1 MVSTTDVPL
10 LRAVVALRAPGQSG
24 AIRPRAL
31 TTLAQVRKRKLWG
44 WGYEGDGIEP
54 PEREALMRA
63 LKARFP
69 DHEPEDARPPRPQGV
84 NLPDPRVSLPSA
96 MAKLGSSDPV
106 HRATHAYGKSYRDLL
121 RSLRGSFPHPPDVVA
136 RPRSEADVIALLEW
150 CTDGGMAAIP
160 YGGGT
165 GVVGGVEPDVGE
177 TYTGTVSIDL
187 GGLDGVLEVD
197 SVSGLARIQAGT
209 LGPSLEEQLE
219 PHGLTLRHYPQSFEL
234 STLGGWIAT
243 RSAGHHATL
252 RTHVDDLVASLRVVT
267 PAGVVETRRL
277 PASGAGPAPERL
289 FIGSEG
295 TLGIV
300 TEAWMRVRERPR
312 FRVAASAT
320 FESFEEGAAAARTLA
335 RSDLYPSTC
344 RLLDATEAL
353 LAGAGDGS
361 RSVLLVGFESHD
373 HALDAWLDRAL
384 ELCSDHGGETANDR
398 MTKSPAETWRRAF
411 LRAPHLRDEMV
422 RMGFTV
428 ETFETAV
435 TWSGLTPLLESV
447 REEVEG
453 VAPGALLMVRLTHV
467 YPDGA
472 APYFTVI
479 TPAPPGAE
487 VRRWD
492 EIKAIASDAIVAG
505 GGTITHHHAVG
516 RDHRRW
522 YDRERPELYAAAL
535 GAAKRALDPSWIL
548 NPGVLLD
555 RPDAS

>member
-1 MVSTTDVPL
+1 MRT
-10 LRAVVALRAPGQSG
+10 
-24 AIRPRAL
+24 
-31 TTLAQVRKRKLWG
+31 RKLWG
-44 WGYEGDGIEP
+44 WGYEGESIEP
-54 PEREALMRA
+54 AEREALSSA

-69 DHEPEDARPPRPQGV
+69 DHEQQDSRPPRPQDLS
-84 NLPDPRVSLPSA
+84 LPEPRVSLPSA
-96 MAKLGSSDPV
+96 LARLGSSAPV
-106 HRATHAYGKSYRDLL
+106 DRATHAYGKSYRDLV

-136 RPRSEADVIALLEW
+136 QPRSESDVIALLEW
-150 CTDGGMAAIP
+150 CTDEEVAAIP

-165 GVVGGVEPDVGE
+165 SVVGGVEPDVDE
-177 TYTGTVSIDL
+177 TYTGTVSVDL
-187 GGLDGVLEVD
+187 GRLDGVLEVD
-197 SVSGLARIQAGT
+197 SESGLARIQAGT
-209 LGPSLEEQLE
+209 LGPSLEKELE
-219 PHGLTLRHYPQSFEL
+219 PHGFTLRHYPQSFEQ

-312 FRVAASAT
+312 FREAAAAT
-320 FESFEEGAAAARTLA
+320 FESFEQGASAARALA
-335 RSDLYPSTC
+335 RSELYPATC
-344 RLLDATEAL
+344 RLLDGTEAL
-353 LAGAGDGS
+353 LAGAGNGS
-361 RSVLLVGFESHD
+361 RSVLLIGFESHD
-373 HALDAWLDRAL
+373 HALGTWLDRAE
-384 ELCSDHGGETANDR
+384 ELCSDHGGETTR
-398 MTKSPAETWRRAF
+398 ERRTESPAEAWRRAF

-435 TWSGLTPLLESV
+435 TWSGLAQLLESV
-447 REEVEG
+447 GEGVEG
-453 VAPGALLMVRLTHV
+453 AARGALLMVRITHV

-479 TPAPPGAE
+479 APAPRGAE
-487 VRRWD
+487 VERWD
-492 EIKAIASDAIVAG
+492 EIKAAASEAILAG

-522 YDRERPELYAAAL
+522 YDRERPELHATAL
-535 GAAKRALDPSWIL
+535 RAAKQALDPSWIL

-555 RPDAS
+555 PPGRL

>member
-1 MVSTTDVPL
+1 M
-10 LRAVVALRAPGQSG
+10 
-24 AIRPRAL
+24 
-31 TTLAQVRKRKLWG
+31 RKRKLWG
-44 WGYEGDGIEP
+44 WGYEGEGIEP
-54 PEREALMRA
+54 AERKALSAA

-69 DHEPEDARPPRPQGV
+69 DHEPQDARPPRPEDLKV
-84 NLPDPRVSLPSA
+84 PEPRVSLPSA
-96 MAKLGSSDPV
+96 LEHLGSSEPV
-106 HRATHAYGKSYRDLL
+106 ERAIHAYGKSYRDLV
-121 RSLRGSFPHPPDVVA
+121 RSLQGSFPHPPDVVA
-136 RPRSEADVIALLEW
+136 QPRSESDVTALLEW
-150 CTDGGMAAIP
+150 CSDEEVAAIP

-165 GVVGGVEPDVGE
+165 SVVGGVEPDVGDS
-177 TYTGTVSIDL
+177 YSGTISIDL
-187 GGLDGVLEVD
+187 RRLDRILEVD

-219 PHGLTLRHYPQSFEL
+219 PHGLTLRHYPQSFEH

-252 RTHVDDLVASLRVVT
+252 RTHVDDVVASVRVVT

-312 FRVAASAT
+312 FKESAAAT
-320 FESFEEGAAAARTLA
+320 FKSFEEGAAAASALA
-335 RSDLYPSTC
+335 RSELYPATC
-344 RLLDATEAL
+344 RLLDEREAL
-353 LAGAGDGS
+353 LAGAGDGL
-361 RSVLLVGFESHD
+361 RSVLLIGFESHD
-373 HALDAWLDRAL
+373 HALGPWLERAV
-384 ELCSDHGGETANDR
+384 ELCSDHGGETAER
-398 MTKSPAETWRRAF
+398 RSESSAEAWRRAF

-428 ETFETAV
+428 ETFETGV
-435 TWSGLTPLLESV
+435 TWSALAPLLESV
-447 REEVEG
+447 REGVEG

-479 TPAPPGAE
+479 APARPGAE
-487 VRRWD
+487 VERWD
-492 EIKAIASDAIVAG
+492 EIKAAASDAILAG

-522 YDRERPELYAAAL
+522 YDQEQPEPYAVAL
-535 GAAKRALDPSWIL
+535 RAAKRALDPYWTL

-555 RPDAS
+555 VPGGS